1 MKLFNFTIIKLV
13 FCLITGILLGYYL
26 DITTKS
32 SLTFSCTSIGLFGI
46 FYLLFKNRI
55 KPSSIIGFSIFI
67 AIFSIGILTISL
79 QTQRNFKNHYTNI
92 NNFKL
97 DSFQPIQFRIREVL
111 KPGNYYDKYIVD
123 ILSVNHNKS
132 KGKCLLNIYKDS
144 LSPTLSI
151 DAIYSTKTN
160 FKSLIPPLNPHQFD
174 YKAYLKKQ
182 HIYHQF
188 FIEHSQILA
197 IENKPHTIFG
207 YAALLRTTI
216 NTELKKYNFHHD
228 ELAIINALVLGQRQD
243 ISKTI
248 YNSYTQAGAIH
259 ILAVSGL
266 HIGLILVILNFLFK
280 PLEYFKKGKLIKIIV
295 ILILLWSYAIIA
307 GLSASVVRAVMMFS
321 IVAIGMHLKRPSNIY
336 NTLFVSIFILLL
348 IKPTFLFD
356 VGFQLSYLAVFAIVI
371 FQPMLYNLLSVKH
384 KLLDYPWQ
392 LFTVTLSAQIGIIP
406 ISLYYF
412 HQFPGLFFISNLVII
427 PFLGAILGL
436 GILIMILALAKGL
449 PVWLTDFYGATI
461 NLMNSFV
468 SWVSQQEAFLFK
480 NLSFSLV
487 QVFFCYTLAVWFLIL
502 RKKRTYKNAVLF
514 LLSILLFQF
523 HLLYQKQQS
532 SNKRII
538 VFHKSRHSI
547 IGIQQFEHLEI
558 HTNFKKITN
567 EKLITNYF
575 VGEDVNLQASD
586 TLQTLYTLG
595 SKHMLVIDSLGIYNI
610 KTLQP
615 DIILLRDSPKL
626 NLTRLIDSVKPK
638 LIIADGSNYKS
649 YQERWRQTCTAKK
662 IPFHQTSKKGAY
674 IFKE

>member
-1 MKLFNFTIIKLV
+1 VKLFNFTIIKLV

-26 DITTKS
+26 DITPKS

-67 AIFSIGILTISL
+67 ATFSIGILTISL
-79 QTQRNFKNHYTNI
+79 QTQRNYKNHYTNA
-92 NNFKL
+92 NNFEL

-123 ILSVNHNKS
+123 ILSINHNKS

-144 LSPTLSI
+144 LSPTLNV

-188 FIEHSQILA
+188 FIERSQILA

-207 YAALLRTTI
+207 YAALLRTII

-228 ELAIINALVLGQRQD
+228 KLAIINALVLGQRQD

-266 HIGLILVILNFLFK
+266 HIGLILIILNFLFK

-449 PVWLTDFYGATI
+449 PVWLANFYGATI

-487 QVFFCYTLAVWFLIL
+487 QVLFCYTLVGWFLIL
-502 RKKRTYKNAVLF
+502 RKKRTYKNTVLF
-514 LLSILLFQF
+514 LVSILLFQF

-558 HTNFKKITN
+558 HTNIKKITN

-575 VGEDVNLQASD
+575 VGEDVNPQASD

-595 SKHMLVIDSLGIYNI
+595 SKHMLVVDSLVIYNI

-626 NLTRLIDSVKPK
+626 NLARLIDSVKPK

-649 YQERWRQTCTAKK
+649 YQERWRQTCVTKK

>member
-1 MKLFNFTIIKLV
+1 M

-26 DITTKS
+26 EITPKI
-32 SLTFSCTSIGLFGI
+32 SLIFSCASINVFGSL
-46 FYLLFKNRI
+46 YLLFKNRI
-55 KPSSIIGFSIFI
+55 KPSILISFSIFI
-67 AIFSIGILTISL
+67 ATFSIGIVTISL
-79 QTQRNFKNHYTNI
+79 QSQRQFKNHYTNA
-92 NNFKL
+92 NNFDL

-111 KPGNYYDKYIVD
+111 KPGNYYDKYIID

-144 LSPTLSI
+144 LSSRLNV

-188 FIEHSQILA
+188 FIERSQILA
-197 IENKPHTIFG
+197 IEDEPHTIFG
-207 YAALLRTTI
+207 YAALLRRTI
-216 NTELKKYNFHHD
+216 NTELKTYNFHHD
-228 ELAIINALVLGQRQD
+228 ELAIINALLLGQRQD
-243 ISKTI
+243 ISKAI

-266 HIGLILVILNFLFK
+266 HIGLILVILNFFFK
-280 PLEYFKKGKLIKIIV
+280 PLEYLKKGKLIKVII
-295 ILILLWSYAIIA
+295 ILLLLWSYAIIA

-371 FQPMLYNLLSVKH
+371 FQPMLYNLLRIKY
-384 KLLDYPWQ
+384 KLLDYLWQ
-392 LFTVTLSAQIGIIP
+392 LFTVSLSAQIGIIP

-412 HQFPGLFFISNLVII
+412 HQFPGLFFVSNLVII

-449 PVWLTDFYGATI
+449 PVWLADFFGATI

-480 NLSFSLV
+480 HLSFSLV
-487 QVFFCYTLAVWFLIL
+487 QVIFCYTVVGWFLIL
-502 RKKRTYKNAVLF
+502 RKKRTYKNVILF
-514 LLSILLFQF
+514 LLSVLLFQF
-523 HLLYQKQQS
+523 HLLYQKHQS

-538 VFHKSRHSI
+538 VFHKSRYSV
-547 IGIQQFEHLEI
+547 IGSQQFERLEI
-558 HTNFKKITN
+558 HTNIKKITN
-567 EKLITNYF
+567 EKLIINYF
-575 VGEDVNLQASD
+575 VGENVNLQASD
-586 TLQTLYTLG
+586 TLQALYTLG
-595 SKHMLVIDSLGIYNI
+595 SKHMLVVDSLGIYNI
-610 KTLQP
+610 KSLQP
-615 DIILLRDSPKL
+615 DIILLRDSPKV
-626 NLTRLIDSVKPK
+626 NLVRLIDSAKPK

-674 IFKE
+674 ILKE